1 LGSKEFVASL
11 AAQAPYVVEEA
22 HIFEM
27 VGFCNHAPKSQRMP
41 PGIPGFAAPD
51 VGDFLALIA
60 NRDSNAIGES
70 LLKLAASYVPQFPV
84 VALKMHLGIE
94 KYFKDL
100 HRSDHAPFWEA
111 GVPALMWT
119 DTSEFRNPHYHQAS
133 DTPDTL
139 DYGFISRVARL
150 ALARAV
156 SRAWK

>member
-1 LGSKEFVASL
+1 
-11 AAQAPYVVEEA
+11 
-22 HIFEM
+22 
-27 VGFCNHAPKSQRMP
+27 MP
-41 PGIPGFAAPD
+41 PGIPGFIASD

-60 NRDSNAIGES
+60 NRDSNAVGEA

-94 KYFKDL
+94 KYIKDL

-139 DYGFISRVARL
+139 DYDFMSRVARL
-150 ALARAV
+150 ALARVV
-156 SRAWK
+156 SRVWK